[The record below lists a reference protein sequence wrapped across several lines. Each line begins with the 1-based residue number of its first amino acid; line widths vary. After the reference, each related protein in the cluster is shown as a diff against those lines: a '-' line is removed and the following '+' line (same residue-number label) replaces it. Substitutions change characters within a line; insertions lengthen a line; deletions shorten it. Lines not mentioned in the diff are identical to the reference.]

1 MRILST
7 ALIAAASLTLLSAC
21 ATPTPYQP
29 ADLTRSTPGR
39 SAPGYA
45 ETRLEENRYRLGFA
59 GNDLTSRETVE
70 NYMLYRAAELTL
82 DAGYD
87 WFEIVNRGTD
97 EKTRT
102 VGPMRDPFMSGL
114 SWRFYRGSRWSAWG
128 AWGDP
133 WGGDFDTVQYTRYE
147 ATAEIVMHKG
157 EKPDSPNAYDA
168 RTLRG
173 NLDSRIVRPAER
185 PVERQ

>member
-1 MRILST
+1 MRILSAT
-7 ALIAAASLTLLSAC
+7 LIAAAGLTLLSAC

-29 ADLTRSTPGR
+29 ADPTRSTATR

-45 ETRLEENRYRLGFA
+45 ETRLEDNRYRLGFA
-59 GNDLTSRETVE
+59 GNDITSRDTVE

-97 EKTRT
+97 EKTHT
-102 VGPMRDPFMSGL
+102 VTTMQDPFMSGM

-133 WGGDFDTVQYTRYE
+133 FDDRESVQYTRYE
-147 ATAEIVMHKG
+147 ATAEIVLHTG
-157 EKPDSPNAYDA
+157 QKPDGDSNAYDA
-168 RTLRG
+168 RAVRG
-173 NLDSRIVRPAER
+173 NLDSRIVRPTA
-185 PVERQ
+185 RQ

>member
-1 MRILST
+1 MRLLPS
-7 ALIAAASLTLLSAC
+7 ALIAAAGLTLLSAC

-29 ADLTRSTPGR
+29 ADLTRSSPSR
-39 SAPGYA
+39 SAPGYS
-45 ETRLEENRYRLGFA
+45 ETRLEEDRYRLGFA
-59 GNDLTSRETVE
+59 GNDMTSRDTVE

-102 VGPMRDPFMSGL
+102 VTMPSDPFMNGL

-133 WGGDFDTVQYTRYE
+133 WDDRDSEQYTRYE

-157 EKPDSPNAYDA
+157 QKPDGNPTAYDA
-168 RTLRG
+168 KALRD
-173 NLDSRIVRPAER
+173 NLDSHIIRPTA
-185 PVERQ
+185 RQ